1 MNDLDTLIPRRLD
14 MPARI
19 LVWDPSQVGL
29 LVAFVF
35 LGIALHNPIM
45 WIGFGLFINFIYGRV
60 ISNKPRGFVSS
71 WFYWI
76 LPFRAGYTR
85 IPPSSFREFIG

>member
-14 MPARI
+14 EPARI

-35 LGIALHNPIM
+35 LGIVLHNPIL
-45 WIGFGLFINFIYGRV
+45 WIALGLIANFIYGRLF
-60 ISNKPRGFVSS
+60 SNKPRGYMAH
-71 WFYWI
+71 WFYWMT
-76 LPFRAGYTR
+76 PFRHGYR
-85 IPPSSFREFIG
+85 CLPPSSFREFIG